1 MDDYRL
7 CICSLPRLISQNSF
21 LLILMTHFRPDVS
34 VVIVSWNT
42 KGLLRSCLKTVFEQ
56 TKEVSLE
63 VFVVDNNSPDNSASM
78 VAEEFPQV
86 KLIANPDNK
95 GFAAA
100 NNQALE
106 VCTGSYILLL
116 NPDTE
121 IVDGA
126 IDKLT
131 AYYKQ
136 HQAEKLGVLVCKLL
150 NDDGTLQKSVNK
162 FYNFWRSFLDNR
174 FMYNV
179 LSQFSASTRMLTS
192 HWEHDE
198 SRAIDWAYGA
208 VMFYSREIHDK
219 VGTLDARFFIY
230 AEEMDYF
237 MRVSKA
243 GFTNWFIPEVRIIHY
258 GKSSSR
264 QRRAAMFIQ
273 NYKSFYLF
281 LKKHYSFLDLAAYRL
296 RAQIYLFLWYI
307 KFSFGSTEE
316 DKQQKEVYWQTI
328 RWHFSKDSFSN

>member
-1 MDDYRL
+1 M
-7 CICSLPRLISQNSF
+7 S
-21 LLILMTHFRPDVS
+21 HFQPDVS

-42 KGLLRSCLKTVFEQ
+42 KDLLRSCLKTVFEQ

-63 VFVVDNNSPDNSASM
+63 VFVVDNNSPDNSAAM

-106 VCTGSYILLL
+106 VCTGKYILLL

-126 IDKLT
+126 IDKLA
-131 AYYKQ
+131 AYYKV
-136 HQAEKLGVLVCKLL
+136 HEAEKLGVLVCKLL
-150 NDDGTLQKSVNK
+150 NDDGSLQKSVNK

-208 VMFYSREIHDK
+208 VMFYSREVHDK
-219 VGTLDARFFIY
+219 VGVLDARFFIY

-237 MRVSKA
+237 M
-243 GFTNWFIPEVRIIHY
+243 
-258 GKSSSR
+258 
-264 QRRAAMFIQ
+264 
-273 NYKSFYLF
+273 
-281 LKKHYSFLDLAAYRL
+281 
-296 RAQIYLFLWYI
+296 
-307 KFSFGSTEE
+307 
-316 DKQQKEVYWQTI
+316 
-328 RWHFSKDSFSN
+328 